1 METEYAYFSNVDEAE
16 PLDFG
21 QFMAR
26 VREIVPSV
34 ASSRNP
40 HRFFLAN
47 GGTFTL
53 EGGNHG
59 SNEAAFVEAA
69 TPICRSP
76 LQLAEYQFAMREI
89 AVEALGAIAEE
100 GERSL
105 VQGNHD
111 GCGNTYGQH
120 ESYEVNVAKGMTL
133 VGWRLG
139 LLLMLPALLIY
150 HGLSTLWF
158 LLIWTAASFW
168 LRIGHW
174 RSRAK
179 GVPHS
184 SSLSPRWIRICAW
197 GIRILHHPIAFLL
210 WCNLQ
215 LFALRPYRRFLIPFF
230 ASRCVIDGAGHIDEA
245 GRFRISS
252 RGTLIDSVIGFGSYS
267 RRRPI
272 FRCDSWLRELCV
284 GPGFSW
290 KRYKGLF
297 AKRRRVEIAIGDSGL
312 CDLSQ
317 YLRVGMTSLAFDLA
331 ERRPNTPLP
340 KLRRPIE
347 AMNTF
352 AKDWMLLARV
362 PGTSDCHWRACDI
375 QNAYATAIREMLGG
389 SAKPPEEA
397 RQIVESWQF
406 VLNHLDS
413 SDDKSEPSRAL
424 VGRIDWITKLWIL
437 EHLKKEN
444 VSVDAK
450 RKLDLRYHELST
462 QGYFHRVMDVVE
474 IPKVVTRRG
483 IMRAKGNPPADDPV
497 SITRSYLIRE
507 FSHSTSHLLMDQDTA
522 QWIENGQ
529 MKRVRFG

>member
-1 METEYAYFSNVDEAE
+1 
-16 PLDFG
+16 
-21 QFMAR
+21 
-26 VREIVPSV
+26 
-34 ASSRNP
+34 
-40 HRFFLAN
+40 
-47 GGTFTL
+47 
-53 EGGNHG
+53 
-59 SNEAAFVEAA
+59 
-69 TPICRSP
+69 
-76 LQLAEYQFAMREI
+76 
-89 AVEALGAIAEE
+89 
-100 GERSL
+100 
-105 VQGNHD
+105 
-111 GCGNTYGQH
+111 
-120 ESYEVNVAKGMTL
+120 
-133 VGWRLG
+133 
-139 LLLMLPALLIY
+139 
-150 HGLSTLWF
+150 
-158 LLIWTAASFW
+158 
-168 LRIGHW
+168 
-174 RSRAK
+174 
-179 GVPHS
+179 
-184 SSLSPRWIRICAW
+184 
-197 GIRILHHPIAFLL
+197 
-210 WCNLQ
+210 
-215 LFALRPYRRFLIPFF
+215 
-230 ASRCVIDGAGHIDEA
+230 
-245 GRFRISS
+245 
-252 RGTLIDSVIGFGSYS
+252 
-267 RRRPI
+267 
-272 FRCDSWLRELCV
+272 
-284 GPGFSW
+284 
-290 KRYKGLF
+290 
-297 AKRRRVEIAIGDSGL
+297 
-312 CDLSQ
+312 
-317 YLRVGMTSLAFDLA
+317 
-331 ERRPNTPLP
+331 LP

-406 VLNHLDS
+406 VLNHLES